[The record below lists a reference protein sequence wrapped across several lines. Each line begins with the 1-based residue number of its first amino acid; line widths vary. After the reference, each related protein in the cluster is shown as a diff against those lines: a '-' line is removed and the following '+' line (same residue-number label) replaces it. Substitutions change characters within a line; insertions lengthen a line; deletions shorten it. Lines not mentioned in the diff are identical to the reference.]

1 MHDALTVIWMDCSYA
16 VAHTAELSV
25 YTNLDT
31 TLHWQGWLTLDALAD
46 RDDIPSITVERF
58 LPLMLDQEEEGQTL
72 TPCFTHGGINYI
84 YIRYNNLY
92 RTYAGGWPTGIP
104 C

>member
-1 MHDALTVIWMDCSYA
+1 MMLALQSLIQRSCQYHLLSQA
-16 VAHTAELSV
+16 VGSSR
-25 YTNLDT
+25 
-31 TLHWQGWLTLDALAD
+31 LTCLPHITD

-58 LPLMLDQEEEGQTL
+58 LPLMLEQEEEGQTL

-92 RTYAGGWPTGIP
+92 RAWRFSTVLHGLQMNGS
-104 C
+104 